1 MHRGIFWSAHSNMLT
16 GCLFLFLS
24 VTVLYSI
31 SIIPDAE
38 AQPQIFEVG
47 LDSNSTIK
55 NLSYENSTL
64 GIQIEYPANWK
75 PFEKTSTA
83 TDATVVEFI
92 PFVESE
98 HDPLTPFFSISIED
112 LEEVMVSKKGGNEST
127 SVIGFNSSALK
138 ALTERN
144 LELAKSLP
152 DFNIVGLNSTSIL
165 SDIPAYKIVYT
176 FADPGSPLVQLFE
189 SMNIWA
195 VQGDK
200 AYTISY
206 SAPESEFSN
215 HLQTIQNMIDS
226 FTIKKNN

>member
-1 MHRGIFWSAHSNMLT
+1 MGIFWSAHSNMLT

-38 AQPQIFEVG
+38 AEPQIFEVG

-112 LEEVMVSKKGGNEST
+112 LEEVKMLQKEGDESI
-127 SVIGFNSSALK
+127 SVIGSNFIALN

-200 AYTISY
+200 VYTISY